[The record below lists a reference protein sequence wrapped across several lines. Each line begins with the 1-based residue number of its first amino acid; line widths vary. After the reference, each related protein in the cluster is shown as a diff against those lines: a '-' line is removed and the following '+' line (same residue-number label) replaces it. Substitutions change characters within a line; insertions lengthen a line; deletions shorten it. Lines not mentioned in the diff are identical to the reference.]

1 MKASE
6 IIDCTCT
13 VASISSI
20 SRFACANV
28 WSVLV
33 VTKSIYVTF
42 VGICFAF
49 VNICQKKKEKR
60 EKNEKWDL
68 CFIQKSYMYMYMK
81 KSGTLVCNFFVSCDS
96 RVGPTVQTA
105 IFQFFSLVWQRLSK
119 AYAINCSCFLTG
131 AQNTL
136 YMQKKKE
143 RTKINHPWPHF
154 LAIPNSPVQFCPF
167 PVYPGWQSHTCDP
180 LVLVQFAFSW
190 QEWFPL
196 HSSMS
201 MKPQMKKWNFRI
213 MQILSWHK
221 PLLCYLK
228 HTL

>member
-1 MKASE
+1 MCKRV
-6 IIDCTCT
+6 I
-13 VASISSI
+13 
-20 SRFACANV
+20 RACCYKEH
-28 WSVLV
+28 LRD
-33 VTKSIYVTF
+33 
-42 VGICFAF
+42 ICRNMFC
-49 VNICQKKKEKR
+49 IRQYLSKKKKKEKR

-143 RTKINHPWPHF
+143 RTKINHP
-154 LAIPNSPVQFCPF
+154 
-167 PVYPGWQSHTCDP
+167 
-180 LVLVQFAFSW
+180 
-190 QEWFPL
+190 
-196 HSSMS
+196 
-201 MKPQMKKWNFRI
+201 
-213 MQILSWHK
+213 
-221 PLLCYLK
+221 
-228 HTL
+228 

>member
-28 WSVLV
+28 WSVHV

-42 VGICFAF
+42 VRICFAF
-49 VNICQKKKEKR
+49 VNICQKWKRKKKR

-119 AYAINCSCFLTG
+119 AYAINCSCFPTG
-131 AQNTL
+131 AQTR
-136 YMQKKKE
+136 YMYQKRKNE
-143 RTKINHPWPHF
+143 
-154 LAIPNSPVQFCPF
+154 
-167 PVYPGWQSHTCDP
+167 
-180 LVLVQFAFSW
+180 
-190 QEWFPL
+190 
-196 HSSMS
+196 
-201 MKPQMKKWNFRI
+201 
-213 MQILSWHK
+213 
-221 PLLCYLK
+221 LK
-228 HTL
+228 

>member
-1 MKASE
+1 MKTPE

-28 WSVLV
+28 WSVRV
-33 VTKSIYVTF
+33 VTKSIYVAF

-49 VNICQKKKEKR
+49 VNICQKKKKEKR
-60 EKNEKWDL
+60 EKNEKRDL
-68 CFIQKSYMYMYMK
+68 CFIQKSYMCMYVK
-81 KSGTLVCNFFVSCDS
+81 TSGILVCNFFVSCDS
-96 RVGPTVQTA
+96 WVEPTIQTG
-105 IFQFFSLVWQRLSK
+105 IFQFFSLVRQRLSK
-119 AYAINCSCFLTG
+119 AYAINCSCSATG
-131 AQNTL
+131 AQNAL
-136 YMQKKKE
+136 YTQKKKE
-143 RTKINHPWPHF
+143 RTIINHPWPHF
-154 LAIPNSPVQFCPF
+154 FAIPNLPVQFCPF

-201 MKPQMKKWNFRI
+201 MKPQM
-213 MQILSWHK
+213 
-221 PLLCYLK
+221 
-228 HTL
+228 